1 MKVKRIL
8 LCLSLCLIMWNLT
21 GCEKTFQKA
30 TVPEKEEVADARKNR
45 INEISAD
52 ALQKTGKT
60 YHSNALK
67 AYQKALN
74 SVGGHLYDTS
84 YISTGDL
91 KEMASIIKKDRM
103 VQAVIGKRVGYLNTN
118 LDQAMPSGQIESTKM
133 LEFYGRLMRAAQSE
147 AEIEK
152 KIKSMESSMDTED
165 ELVNENSQQINASTE
180 EMVSDSFN
188 AAESSLE

>member
-8 LCLSLCLIMWNLT
+8 LCLSLCLIMWNFT
-21 GCEKTFQKA
+21 GCEKAFQKA

-91 KEMASIIKKDRM
+91 KEMASIIKKDRR

-133 LEFYGRLMRAAQSE
+133 LEFYGSLTRAAQSE

>member
-1 MKVKRIL
+1 MKAKRIL
-8 LCLSLCLIMWNLT
+8 LCLSLWLIMWNLT
-21 GCEKTFQKA
+21 GCEKAFQEA

-91 KEMASIIKKDRM
+91 KEMASVIKKNRM
-103 VQAVIGKRVGYLNTN
+103 VQAVIGKRVGYLNTS
-118 LDQAMPSGQIESTKM
+118 LDRAMPSGQMESTKM
-133 LEFYGRLMRAAQSE
+133 LEFYGNLMRAAQLE
-147 AEIEK
+147 AEIQE
-152 KIKSMESSMDTED
+152 KIKSMETSTDTEN
-165 ELVNENSQQINASTE
+165 ELVNKNSQQINASTE
-180 EMVSDSFN
+180 ETVSDSFN

>member
-1 MKVKRIL
+1 
-8 LCLSLCLIMWNLT
+8 
-21 GCEKTFQKA
+21 
-30 TVPEKEEVADARKNR
+30 
-45 INEISAD
+45 
-52 ALQKTGKT
+52 
-60 YHSNALK
+60 
-67 AYQKALN
+67 
-74 SVGGHLYDTS
+74 
-84 YISTGDL
+84 
-91 KEMASIIKKDRM
+91 MASIIKKDRM

-133 LEFYGRLMRAAQSE
+133 LEFYGSLMRAAQSE